1 MTFVYNNSGKY
12 RMAEDDGMIN
22 FADFGSYEMA
32 DLFVTCFNTYLQ
44 SSGKVSFADIFV
56 SLDHDIPK
64 ELADSYATHG
74 YVDLIDSDD
83 IRTFTDS
90 ETGTRYRV
98 CFPMHVKDFSVKEVS
113 NA

>member
-1 MTFVYNNSGKY
+1 MTFIYNNSGKY

-22 FADFGSYEMA
+22 FADFGSYEIA

-44 SSGKVSFADIFV
+44 SSGKVSFADISV
-56 SLDHDIPK
+56 TLDQEIPK
-64 ELADSYATHG
+64 ELAETYATRG
-74 YVDLIDSDD
+74 YVDAIDSND

-98 CFPMHVKDFSVKEVS
+98 CFPMHVKEVP